1 MTLAVEPIVNE
12 GTKFCKTLNDGWT
25 VVTKDGKLSA
35 QWEHTIVVL
44 TDGIEIL
51 TDRDFWKLRFV
62 IIDNLAI
69 QKIKEFFQWKK

>member
-62 IIDNLAI
+62 LIDKLAI
-69 QKIKEFFQWKK
+69 QKIKKFFQWEK